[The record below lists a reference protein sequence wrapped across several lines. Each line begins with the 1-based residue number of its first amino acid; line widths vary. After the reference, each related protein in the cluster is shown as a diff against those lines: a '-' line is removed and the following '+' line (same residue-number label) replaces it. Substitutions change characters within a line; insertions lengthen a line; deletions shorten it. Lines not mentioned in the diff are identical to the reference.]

1 MVTLQKSQKYHEK
14 SINTRY
20 FVKNTDFQLLN
31 GFDHVYEVVLKTVS
45 KIVIFRELLDGDS
58 TVEDS
63 QNTM

>member
-1 MVTLQKSQKYHEK
+1 MLSNPHVEEKGKGKEK

-45 KIVIFRELLDGDS
+45 KIV
-58 TVEDS
+58 
-63 QNTM
+63 NH